1 MYMYSTALISDV
13 GLCEDL
19 HHRLCKLLLMSA
31 LSVVTVETQGT
42 FEAGN

>member
-31 LSVVTVETQGT
+31 LSVDSGDGFPAVPV
-42 FEAGN
+42 